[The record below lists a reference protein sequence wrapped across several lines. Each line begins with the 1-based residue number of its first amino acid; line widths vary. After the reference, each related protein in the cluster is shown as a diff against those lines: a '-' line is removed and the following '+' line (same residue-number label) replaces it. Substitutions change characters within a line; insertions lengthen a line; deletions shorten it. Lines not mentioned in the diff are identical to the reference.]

1 LPSDE
6 PLWIAPEAAVALNLA
21 ITADAAEP
29 HGLLKPGELESACNR
44 PRNMWSYG
52 EEDVAVLA
60 ASLLSGIIRNHPF
73 RQGNKRTGLI
83 AARGFLIANGWDLGI
98 ADAAL
103 GPLVVDIASGVVT
116 EEDAAGRLAESLAPL

>member
-1 LPSDE
+1 MPSDE
-6 PLWIAPEAAVALNLA
+6 PLWIAPEAAIALNQE
-21 ITADAAEP
+21 ITADAGEP

-52 EEDVAVLA
+52 EEDVAKLA

-98 ADAAL
+98 ADAEL
-103 GPLVVDIASGVVT
+103 GPLVVDIASGALA
-116 EEDAAGRLAESLAPL
+116 EDEAAGRLGKSLRSL